1 MGSDANS
8 KVTSKVTLK
17 EGMFFT
23 GELEGF
29 EIPLDA
35 DPDFGGK
42 GKGPKPKGLALTS
55 LLGCTSMDVIS
66 ILRKMRAEPEEFWV
80 EAETELTEEHPKT
93 YKHIYLT
100 FHFKGGKVDQN
111 KAERAVKL
119 SQEQYCGVAAMLK
132 KACPVDYK
140 IVIE

>member
-1 MGSDANS
+1 MASEM
-8 KVTSKVTLK
+8 KSKVTLK
-17 EGMFFT
+17 DGMSFD

-29 EIPLDA
+29 KIPLDA
-35 DPDFGGK
+35 DPDFGGT
-42 GKGPKPKGLALTS
+42 GYGPKPKGLVLTS
-55 LLGCTSMDVIS
+55 LLGCTAMDVIS

-93 YKHIYLT
+93 YKHVYLT
-100 FHFKGGKVDQN
+100 FHFKGGKIDEK

-119 SQEQYCGVAAMLK
+119 SQEQYCGVAAMLQ